1 MYTWRLASWEARE
14 AHINALRGITFF
26 DVFLQVNNFFEDA
39 YHMFMLLLNLILIII
54 GLTWV

>member
-1 MYTWRLASWEARE
+1 MYTWRLASRKARE

-54 GLTWV
+54 GLT